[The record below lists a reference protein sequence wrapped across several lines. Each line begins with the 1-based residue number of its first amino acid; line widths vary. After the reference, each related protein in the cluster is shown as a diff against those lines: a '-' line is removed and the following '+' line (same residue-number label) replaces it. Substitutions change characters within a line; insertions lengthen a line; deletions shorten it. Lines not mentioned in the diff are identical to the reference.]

1 MRLKELAQK
10 LNTSPAFISHILS
23 GRRPGYKY
31 LLQLSQEFGT
41 DIRAFLDPKK
51 FFNPYMPFCYQSKYP
66 PDLSHLSGEALEL
79 AKQIISAFPDRP
91 PTKEEFKE
99 FKRKLRK
106 NKNNGGKK

>member
-1 MRLKELAQK
+1 MRLKKIAQK
-10 LNTSPAFISHILS
+10 LNTSPAFLSHILS

-31 LLQLSQEFGT
+31 LLQLSQELEI
-41 DIRAFLDPKK
+41 DVKAFLNPKI
-51 FFNPYMPFCYQSKYP
+51 FFNPYMPFYYKNFYP
-66 PDLSHLSGEALEL
+66 PSLSHLSGEALEL

-106 NKNNGGKK
+106 TKNNGGQ